1 MSIFS
6 FLFLLSFHFLSV
18 PFSLFILPDLYD
30 WLHNHPKYSWCGG
43 TDVLTLTL
51 HTSHH
56 HKPGLE
62 FLRAE
67 TGFDGLILTGLS
79 DRCIVTGAGADWK
92 GQLRHQLSPAS
103 PVWSLLSS
111 ILRTDWVQSTVWWQS
126 NVAAPVS
133 ARGKVWILRCT
144 LRVVTVVVHHNHT
157 VTAAVQTVHGH
168 HSSSYLVSA
177 CCIPGV
183 NSVCG
188 HLHKNPLTSKCY
200 KSSVWLTWIEST
212 HQEKKLLSISFPTG
226 TAWLVVLRR
235 QVLIEIDGHSHILQT

>member
-6 FLFLLSFHFLSV
+6 FLFLLSFHFLFV

-79 DRCIVTGAGADWK
+79 DRCIVTGAGADW
-92 GQLRHQLSPAS
+92 
-103 PVWSLLSS
+103 
-111 ILRTDWVQSTVWWQS
+111 
-126 NVAAPVS
+126 
-133 ARGKVWILRCT
+133 GKVSSTLSCLPCLVLAEFYPENKLSTEYSLVTEQRC
-144 LRVVTVVVHHNHT
+144 
-157 VTAAVQTVHGH
+157 
-168 HSSSYLVSA
+168 
-177 CCIPGV
+177 CPC
-183 NSVCG
+183 
-188 HLHKNPLTSKCY
+188 
-200 KSSVWLTWIEST
+200 
-212 HQEKKLLSISFPTG
+212 
-226 TAWLVVLRR
+226 
-235 QVLIEIDGHSHILQT
+235 

>member
-1 MSIFS
+1 MFIFS

-30 WLHNHPKYSWCGG
+30 WLHNHPKYKWCGG

-79 DRCIVTGAGADWK
+79 DRCIVTGAGADWGK
-92 GQLRHQLSPAS
+92 VSS
-103 PVWSLLSS
+103 DTNSLLPPLSGPCWVLS
-111 ILRTDWVQSTVWWQS
+111 WEQTEYRVQSTVWWQS

-183 NSVCG
+183 NSACG
-188 HLHKNPLTSKCY
+188 HLH
-200 KSSVWLTWIEST
+200 
-212 HQEKKLLSISFPTG
+212 
-226 TAWLVVLRR
+226 
-235 QVLIEIDGHSHILQT
+235 

>member
-1 MSIFS
+1 MYCHRSRS
-6 FLFLLSFHFLSV
+6 
-18 PFSLFILPDLYD
+18 
-30 WLHNHPKYSWCGG
+30 
-43 TDVLTLTL
+43 
-51 HTSHH
+51 
-56 HKPGLE
+56 GL
-62 FLRAE
+62 
-67 TGFDGLILTGLS
+67 G
-79 DRCIVTGAGADWK
+79 K
-92 GQLRHQLSPAS
+92 GQLN
-103 PVWSLLSS
+103 SLLPPLSGPCWVLS
-111 ILRTDWVQSTVWWQS
+111 WEQTEYRVQSTVWWQS

-168 HSSSYLVSA
+168 HSSSYLVSTG
-177 CCIPGV
+177 CIPGV

-212 HQEKKLLSISFPTG
+212 HQEKKLLSISFPNG